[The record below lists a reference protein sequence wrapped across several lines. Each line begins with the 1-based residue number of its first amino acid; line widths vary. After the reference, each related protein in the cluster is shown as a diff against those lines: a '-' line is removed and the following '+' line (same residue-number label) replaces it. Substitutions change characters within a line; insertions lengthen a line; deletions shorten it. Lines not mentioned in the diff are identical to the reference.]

1 MTVYDGVSLEIER
14 GARIALVGPNGAGK
28 STMIRLLAGVDPL
41 TAGGRI
47 VGDRVA
53 IGYFAQNLAES
64 LDYTATVLEELSKDA
79 HGMTTS
85 EIRNLLGAVLFSGD
99 DVLKRV
105 GVLSGGERTRL
116 ALAEV
121 LARRN
126 NCLLLDEPT
135 NNLDII
141 AKDALLEAL
150 RRFPGTVVIVSHDRF
165 ILNELVT
172 QVIEVGHGHTVR
184 YLGNYDDYLTK
195 KAAEEMAADA
205 AQPSAANRDIASW
218 RDGNAAA
225 NINGAPGS
233 NGGSRNER
241 NGNAEG
247 DRAGA
252 NARGGRSDA
261 QRQAERDAERRRSR
275 IAKQRAELEAEIE
288 KKETERAALATEM
301 NDPNFYLARKDA
313 DQMIARYESLGR
325 AIDQLYAALVKFDE
339 TDSVA

>member
-1 MTVYDGVSLEIER
+1 
-14 GARIALVGPNGAGK
+14 
-28 STMIRLLAGVDPL
+28 MIRLLAGVDPL
-41 TAGGRI
+41 TAGERI

-64 LDYTATVLEELSKDA
+64 LDYTATVLEELGKDA
-79 HGMTTS
+79 QGMTTT
-85 EIRNLLGAVLFSGD
+85 EIRSLLGAVLFSGD
-99 DVLKRV
+99 DVFKRV

-116 ALAEV
+116 ALAKV

-150 RRFPGTVVIVSHDRF
+150 RRFPGTVVMVSHDRF

-195 KAAEEMAADA
+195 KAAEEMAAGA
-205 AQPSAANRDIASW
+205 VQPAAANRDIASW

-225 NINGAPGS
+225 NINGAPDS
-233 NGGSRNER
+233 NGGGASALRGSGAPRNER

-261 QRQAERDAERRRSR
+261 QRQAERELERRRSR
-275 IAKQRAELEAEIE
+275 IAKRRADIEAEIE
-288 KKETERAALATEM
+288 KKETERGALATEM

-313 DQMIARYESLGR
+313 DEMIARYESLGR
-325 AIDQLYAALVKFDE
+325 AIDQLYAELVKFDE
-339 TDSVA
+339 TGSVA

>member
-1 MTVYDGVSLEIER
+1 M
-14 GARIALVGPNGAGK
+14 
-28 STMIRLLAGVDPL
+28 
-41 TAGGRI
+41 
-47 VGDRVA
+47 
-53 IGYFAQNLAES
+53 
-64 LDYTATVLEELSKDA
+64 
-79 HGMTTS
+79 
-85 EIRNLLGAVLFSGD
+85 
-99 DVLKRV
+99 
-105 GVLSGGERTRL
+105 
-116 ALAEV
+116 
-121 LARRN
+121 
-126 NCLLLDEPT
+126 
-135 NNLDII
+135 
-141 AKDALLEAL
+141 
-150 RRFPGTVVIVSHDRF
+150 IVSHDRF

-195 KAAEEMAADA
+195 KAAEEMAAGTV
-205 AQPSAANRDIASW
+205 PPPAANRDIASW

-225 NINGAPGS
+225 NINGAPDS
-233 NGGSRNER
+233 NGGGAPRNER

-261 QRQAERDAERRRSR
+261 QRQAERDAE
-275 IAKQRAELEAEIE
+275 RAELEAEIE

-339 TDSVA
+339 TDSAS